1 MPAFDSDGFLAD
13 MAGYQRPGKMD
24 AILDGLDEADAKV
37 LEGAL
42 RDLSIPAN
50 RIAVALVNQGFKLT
64 ACPVQ
69 TWRTH
74 YVSA

>member
-1 MPAFDSDGFLAD
+1 MPEFDPDGFLED
-13 MAGYQRPGKMD
+13 MAGYRRPGKMD
-24 AILDGLDEADAKV
+24 DILAGLDEADAKV

-50 RIAVALVNQGFKLT
+50 RIAVALGNQGYQLT

-74 YVSA
+74 NVSA